1 MVKEVSVTHVDYTSG
16 SSNSCIFQGCE
27 AVVDSGGDGSKFSGG
42 HTTIVCGWFLLAGG
56 AKERKNEGGLRC
68 VCFFYTSGDMRRYRL
83 VRFDKIEEI
92 K

>member
-1 MVKEVSVTHVDYTSG
+1 VVVKEVSVTDVDYNSS
-16 SSNSCIFQGCE
+16 SSNSCIFQCCE
-27 AVVDSGGDGSKFSGG
+27 AVVDSGGDGSKFSGR
-42 HTTIVCGWFLLAGG
+42 HTTIVCGWFLLA
-56 AKERKNEGGLRC
+56 KERSSEGGLRC

>member
-1 MVKEVSVTHVDYTSG
+1 VVKEVSATDVGYTSG

-27 AVVDSGGDGSKFSGG
+27 AVVDSGSDGAKFSGG
-42 HTTIVCGWFLLAGG
+42 HTTIVCCGFLLAGSG
-56 AKERKNEGGLRC
+56 GGLRC
-68 VCFFYTSGDMRRYRL
+68 IYFFYTSGDMRRYRL

>member
-1 MVKEVSVTHVDYTSG
+1 VVKEVSATDVDYTSG

-27 AVVDSGGDGSKFSGG
+27 AVVDSGGDGSKFSGR
-42 HTTIVCGWFLLAGG
+42 HTTIVCGRFLL

>member
-1 MVKEVSVTHVDYTSG
+1 MVKEVSATDVGYTSG

-27 AVVDSGGDGSKFSGG
+27 AVVDSGSNGGKFSGG
-42 HTTIVCGWFLLAGG
+42 HTTIVCGGFLLAGSG
-56 AKERKNEGGLRC
+56 GSGGGLRC

>member
-1 MVKEVSVTHVDYTSG
+1 MVKEVSATDVGYTSG

-27 AVVDSGGDGSKFSGG
+27 AVVDSGSDGGKFSGG
-42 HTTIVCGWFLLAGG
+42 HTTIVCGGFLLAGSG
-56 AKERKNEGGLRC
+56 GGLRC